1 MPHTK
6 TFSLVPFAFLSLLA
20 IAFLLCLSAD
30 AQVST
35 ASLTGTVIDPSS
47 AAIVGAEVTLKNT
60 ATGIERKTNTNGSGT
75 YSFDFVPIGT
85 YSLQVSQAG
94 FQIQKQ
100 SAVTLTAA
108 DQERIDFTLP
118 VAKDTIVVE
127 VNTSGQALDTITPQQ
142 IVSIDQVAI
151 NELPVSRQDW
161 TSVLQLGPGLSTEGG
176 GPSPA
181 GTSLTINGLP
191 PAGFNLTVD
200 GTNATSDP
208 ETPAFGFYQAP
219 NIINTINNDAIAEV
233 SVVKGIAGA
242 QIGGTMSGNVNI
254 ITKSGTNRFHGSLYE
269 INDVSAFDAR
279 NPFVTKKP
287 RSTFN
292 EFGGSIGGP
301 IFRNKLF
308 FFGSYEGARL
318 SAYQAISATVPT
330 PLFRSLSPSVFSP
343 VINAFP
349 AIAQPSDPTALVGQ
363 YFGTGS
369 VRQTDGNGVARF
381 DYNPNE
387 NNLIYARY
395 IRARPYKLSP
405 NAISINS
412 RNTTGH
418 SDAFNIGYT
427 HAGHGWTAMTRYG
440 YNRVRLQRLDLGF
453 GSDLE
458 QITVVGINSAGAEQ
472 FLKSGLFNTGEQ
484 QFAKT
489 FGNHSM
495 TAGVIVQ
502 RQDAGRT
509 DYNTASFSY
518 ASMNDYVSNIPN
530 QVQITFDLDPFNL
543 YFYQYGGF
551 LQDDWKVRPNLTLNL
566 GVRYDYFTVPKED
579 NGRIFNRGVDVSNP
593 ALGPGFGNYR
603 PANSMYDGDFNNV
616 QPRAGFA
623 WTPGGSQ
630 NTVVRGGSGIFVSP
644 HPIFGGP
651 IDLVQNSASQPFR
664 VTLTGSQAAN
674 SGLKYPLP
682 RSGFNQ
688 ALANLQSSGVISSQ
702 VVNTTI
708 NGNFPNP
715 YSIQWMLGIEQTLPF
730 SHRIEI
736 DYIGNRALKLNMTE
750 TKNLPDRVTGVL
762 PRPTYSQFRYYYP
775 GDASNYNGLQVQLIK
790 APWNGLS
797 YGLSYAWSKVLS
809 FADANLLLQT
819 PPQDND
825 KIRADYGPPSFD
837 MRNRLTANFMWVP
850 PITRW
855 ANLNNRAAKMLLDG
869 WQISGIVKARSG
881 MPFNILNGNSSYPS
895 DRPDGIN
902 SVNRYFT
909 DYRTTRKYLNRASF
923 ASVPVS
929 TASKAQVRGGTLGR
943 YAIVGPGSLV
953 VDASIAKSFQFTE
966 SVRFQLRADAFN
978 SLNHANYGGMVTN
991 FASGTFGQLTS
1002 ATARTVQIAG
1012 RLTF

>member
-1 MPHTK
+1 MSFVKIPR
-6 TFSLVPFAFLSLLA
+6 LVRLCCFVVLALSLSLRGH
-20 IAFLLCLSAD
+20 S
-30 AQVST
+30 QVST
-35 ASLTGTVIDPSS
+35 ASVTGTITDPSA
-47 AAIVGAEVTLKNT
+47 AAITGAEVILKNT
-60 ATGIERKTNTNGSGT
+60 ATGIERRVKTNGSGLYT
-75 YSFDFVPIGT
+75 FDFIPIGT
-85 YSLQVSQAG
+85 YSLQVVQPGFQVQKQAG
-94 FQIQKQ
+94 IAL
-100 SAVTLTAA
+100 SAS
-108 DQERIDFTLP
+108 DQQRIDFMLP
-118 VAKDTIVVE
+118 VAKDATVVE
-127 VNTSGQALDTITPQQ
+127 VNSSGTALDTISPQQ
-142 IVSIDQVAI
+142 TVSIDQVAI

-176 GPSPA
+176 GPAPA
-181 GTSLTINGLP
+181 GSSLTINGLP

-219 NIINTINNDAIAEV
+219 NVINTINNDAIAEV

-254 ITKSGTNRFHGSLYE
+254 ITKSGTNSFHGSLYE

-279 NPFVTKKP
+279 NQFVTKKP

-301 IFRNKLF
+301 MLHSKLF

-318 SAYQAISATVPT
+318 SAFQAISATVPT
-330 PLFRSLSPSVFSP
+330 PLFRSISPSVFSP

-349 AIAQPSDPTALVGQ
+349 TIAQPADPTALVGQ

-369 VRQTDGNGVARF
+369 VRQTDGNGVARI

-395 IRARPYKLSP
+395 IRARPFKLSP

-412 RNTTGH
+412 RSTTGH

-440 YNRVRLQRLDLGF
+440 YNRIKLQRLDLGF
-453 GSDLE
+453 GADLE
-458 QITVVGINSAGAEQ
+458 QIVVAGINSAGAEQ

-489 FGNHSM
+489 FGNHSL
-495 TAGVIVQ
+495 TAGMIVQ

-509 DYNTASFSY
+509 DYNTASFNY
-518 ASMNDYVSNIPN
+518 ASTSDYIANIPN

-551 LQDDWKVRPNLTLNL
+551 LQDDWKIRPDLTLNL
-566 GVRYDYFTVPKED
+566 GLRYDYFTVPKED
-579 NGRIFNRGVDVSNP
+579 SGRIFNRGVDPTNP
-593 ALGPGFGNYR
+593 SLGPGYGGYR
-603 PANSMYDGDFNNV
+603 PADSMYNGDYNNI
-616 QPRAGFA
+616 QPRVGFA

-651 IDLVQNSASQPFR
+651 IDLVQNSATQPFR
-664 VTLTGSQAAN
+664 VTLTGAQAAN

-682 RSGFNQ
+682 RASFDQ
-688 ALANLQSSGVISSQ
+688 ALANLQSSGVISTR
-702 VVNTTI
+702 VINTTI

-715 YSIQWMLGIEQTLPF
+715 YSIQWMLGVEQSLPF
-730 SHRIEI
+730 THRIEI
-736 DYIGNRALKLNMTE
+736 DYIGNRGLKLNMTE

-762 PRPTYSQFRYYYP
+762 PQPTFPQFRYYYA
-775 GDASNYNGLQVQLIK
+775 GDASNYHGLQVQLIK

-797 YGLSYAWSKVLS
+797 YGVSYAWSKVLS

-837 MRNRLTANFMWVP
+837 MRNRMTANFMWAP
-850 PITRW
+850 PIARW
-855 ANLNNRAAKMLLDG
+855 TGFNNRAAKLLLDG
-869 WQISGIVKARSG
+869 WQISGILKARSG
-881 MPFNILNGNSSYPS
+881 MPLNVTNGSSSYPS
-895 DRPDGIN
+895 DRPDGL
-902 SVNRYFT
+902 STANRYLPN
-909 DYRTTRKYLNRASF
+909 YGTTRKYLNAASF
-923 ASVPVS
+923 ATVPIS
-929 TASKAQVRGGTLGR
+929 AASKAQIRGGTLGR
-943 YAIVGPGSLV
+943 YGILGPKSTV
-953 VDASIAKSFQFTE
+953 FDASIAKTFQFTE
-966 SVRFQLRADAFN
+966 RLKFQLRADAFN
-978 SLNHANYGGMVTN
+978 SLNHTNYGGLVTN
-991 FASGTFGQLTS
+991 ISSGTFGQLTS
-1002 ATARTVQIAG
+1002 ATPRTVQIAG
-1012 RLTF
+1012 RFTF

>member
-1 MPHTK
+1 MP
-6 TFSLVPFAFLSLLA
+6 PFRIVDLIRFAGFVAVTVLLSLHTV
-20 IAFLLCLSAD
+20 

-35 ASLTGTVIDPSS
+35 ASVAGTVTDPST
-47 AAIVGAEVTLKNT
+47 AAIIGAEVTLKNS
-60 ATGIERKTNTNGSGT
+60 ATGIERKTVTNGNGT
-75 YSFDFVPIGT
+75 YVFDFVPIGT
-85 YSLQVSQAG
+85 YSLQVTQAG
-94 FQIQKQ
+94 FQAQKKTRV
-100 SAVTLTAA
+100 ALTAA
-108 DQERIDFTLP
+108 DQERIDFTLSL
-118 VAKDTIVVE
+118 ARDTTVIE
-127 VNTSGQALDTITPQQ
+127 VTSSEQTLDTITPQQ
-142 IVSIDQVAI
+142 TVSIDQTAI

-176 GPSPA
+176 GPAPA

-254 ITKSGTNRFHGSLYE
+254 ITKSGTNGFHGSLYE
-269 INDVSAFDAR
+269 INDVAAFDAR
-279 NPFVTKKP
+279 NQFATKKP

-301 IFRNKLF
+301 IVPNRLF

-330 PLFRSLSPSVFSP
+330 PLFRSLSPSVFNP
-343 VINAFP
+343 VVNAFP
-349 AIAQPSDPTALVGQ
+349 AIPQPSDAKALVGQ

-369 VRQTDGNGVARF
+369 VRQTDGNGVARL

-387 NNLIYARY
+387 NNLIYVRY

-405 NAISINS
+405 NAIAINS
-412 RNTTGH
+412 RSTTGH

-427 HAGHGWTAMTRYG
+427 HVAHGWTAMTRYG

-453 GSDLE
+453 GADLE
-458 QITVVGINSAGAEQ
+458 LITVVGINSVGAEQ

-489 FGNHSM
+489 VGNHSL
-495 TAGVIVQ
+495 TSGIIIQ

-518 ASMNDYVSNIPN
+518 ASMSDYIANVPN

-551 LQDDWKVRPNLTLNL
+551 LQDDWKIRPDLTLNL

-579 NGRIFNRGVDVSNP
+579 HGRIFNRGVDPANP
-593 ALGPGFGNYR
+593 ALGPGFGSYR
-603 PANSMYDGDFNNV
+603 PADSMYNGDFNNV
-616 QPRAGFA
+616 QPRVGFA

-630 NTVVRGGSGIFVSP
+630 NMVVRGGSGIFVSP

-651 IDLVQNSASQPFR
+651 IDLVQNTASQPFR

-682 RSGFNQ
+682 RSGFDQ
-688 ALANLQSSGVISSQ
+688 ALAALQSSAVISKQ

-730 SHRIEI
+730 SHRVEI
-736 DYIGNRALKLNMTE
+736 DYIGNRGLKLNMTE
-750 TKNLPDRVTGVL
+750 TMNLPDRVTGLL
-762 PRPTYSQFRYYYP
+762 PKPTFPQFRYYYA
-775 GDASNYNGLQVQLIK
+775 GDASNYHGLQLQLIK

-819 PPQDND
+819 QPQDND

-837 MRNRLTANFMWVP
+837 MRNRLTANFMWAP

-855 ANLNNRAAKMLLDG
+855 TSWNGRGSKWLFDG
-869 WQISGIVKARSG
+869 WQISGILKARSG
-881 MPFNILNGNSSYPS
+881 MPFTIRNGNSSYPS
-895 DRPDGIN
+895 DRPDGLN
-902 SVNRYFT
+902 DVNRYFSN
-909 DYRTTRKYLNRASF
+909 YRTTRKYLNPASF
-923 ASVPVS
+923 ASVPIS
-929 TASKAQVRGGTLGR
+929 AASKAQIRGGNLGR
-943 YAIVGPGSLV
+943 YAIVGPGSIVL
-953 VDASIAKSFQFTE
+953 DASIAKTFQFTDTLK
-966 SVRFQLRADAFN
+966 FQLRADAFN
-978 SLNHANYGGMVTN
+978 ALNHTNYGGLVTN
-991 FASGTFGQLTS
+991 ISSGTFGQLTS
-1002 ATARTVQIAG
+1002 ATARTIQIAG
-1012 RLTF
+1012 RITF